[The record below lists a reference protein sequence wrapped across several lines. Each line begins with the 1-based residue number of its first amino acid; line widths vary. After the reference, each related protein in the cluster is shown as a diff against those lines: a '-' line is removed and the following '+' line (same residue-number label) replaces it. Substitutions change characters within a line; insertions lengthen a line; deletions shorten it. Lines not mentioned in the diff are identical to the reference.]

1 MRWLAGIIGFLTLLI
16 VLLPDLGA
24 QDQKAPPVADAKEG
38 DKKEPEKKDADKA
51 DAKKKETK
59 KEPEEKV
66 VYGQTYTG
74 RLKRMDPNSARDFT
88 IEVSMVD
95 PVKVSALNMW
105 QANEMTRIA
114 TRVAPQQRPQQMAQY
129 QRDLARKNTEVYSP
143 KDIDLRAA
151 DNCKIRAM
159 FPPTEFDDKG
169 RPKVWK
175 QKELSALKGNSKLR
189 GYPADFD
196 RLIVGQTVTA
206 YLAKTKSLSKG
217 ETAKKKNSDDDDQAK
232 PEVVMIVVEKEAP
245 APK

>member
-1 MRWLAGIIGFLTLLI
+1 MRWCAGIIGFLALLI

-24 QDQKAPPVADAKEG
+24 QDQKAPPVADAKAA
-38 DKKEPEKKDADKA
+38 DKIDPEKKDADKA

-59 KEPEEKV
+59 KEPDEKV

-74 RLKRMDPNSARDFT
+74 RLKRMDPKSARDFT
-88 IEVSMVD
+88 IEVSQLD
-95 PVKVSALNMW
+95 QVKVNALNIW
-105 QANEMTRIA
+105 QTNEMNRIA
-114 TRVAPQQRPQQMAQY
+114 TRVAPQQRPQQMAQH

-151 DNCKIRAM
+151 DNCKFRSM

-175 QKELSALKGNSKLR
+175 QKELNALKGNSKLR

-196 RLIVGQTVTA
+196 RLNVGQTVTA
-206 YLAKTKSLSKG
+206 YLAKTKGLTKG
-217 ETAKKKNSDDDDQAK
+217 EAAKKKNSDDDDQVK